1 MSLIIKK
8 RYERPI
14 ELRILLTGANGFVGK
29 NIAKVLSSG
38 DTDLLTPPSV
48 ELNLQNKDAVHD
60 YLAASRPDLVI
71 HAAGRVG
78 GIEANIQNPASFL
91 VENTQIGFN
100 LLTSAK
106 SVGVARVLN
115 LGSSCMYPKNA
126 INPLQE
132 ASLLSGD
139 LEPTNE
145 GYALAKISVAKLGL
159 YLSDHEFH
167 CKTMIPSNLYGPHDH
182 FDEETGH
189 LIPSLIA
196 RLSKAQRAGMSEI
209 TLWGSGLVRREFM
222 YISDLVDAIL
232 FCIENFEQL
241 PGYFNC
247 GLGRDYMIREYYEML
262 MGLLGYEAKLVP
274 DLSKPEGMK
283 QKLIDSSV
291 LNSMGWSAK
300 TPLEAGLRETLEFY
314 RGLEGV

>member
-1 MSLIIKK
+1 M
-8 RYERPI
+8 PV
-14 ELRILLTGANGFVGK
+14 ELRILLTGATGFVGK
-29 NIAKVLSSG
+29 NIVQVLSSG
-38 DTDLLTPPSV
+38 VADLLTPSSA
-48 ELNLQNKDAVHD
+48 ELDLLNKDAVHD
-60 YLAASRPDLVI
+60 YLAANRPDIVI

-106 SVGVARVLN
+106 GVGIDRVLN
-115 LGSSCMYPKNA
+115 LGSSCMYPRHA

-145 GYALAKISVAKLGL
+145 GYALAKISVAKLGF
-159 YLSDHEFH
+159 YLSDDEFR
-167 CKTMIPSNLYGPHDH
+167 CKTIIPSNLYGPHDH
-182 FDEETGH
+182 FDEETSH

-196 RLSKAQRAGMSEI
+196 RLSKSQSAGLSEI
-209 TLWGSGLVRREFM
+209 KLWGSGLVRREFM
-222 YISDLVDAIL
+222 YISDLVDAIV

-247 GLGRDYMIREYYEML
+247 GLGRDYTIREYYEVL
-262 MGLLGYEAKLVP
+262 MDLLGYEAKVVL

-283 QKLIDSSV
+283 QKLVDSSV

-300 TPLEAGLRETLEFY
+300 TSLEAGLRRTLEFY
-314 RGLEGV
+314 RGLEDL

>member
-1 MSLIIKK
+1 M
-8 RYERPI
+8 
-14 ELRILLTGANGFVGK
+14 RILLTGATGFVGK
-29 NIAKVLSSG
+29 NIAQVFSSG
-38 DTDLLTPPSV
+38 ITDLLTPPSD
-48 ELNLQNKDAVHD
+48 ELDLLTKDAVHD
-60 YLAASRPDLVI
+60 YLAVNRPDIVI

-106 SVGVARVLN
+106 SVGVGRVLN
-115 LGSSCMYPKNA
+115 LGSSCMYPRNA

-132 ASLLSGD
+132 DSLLSGD

-145 GYALAKISVAKLGL
+145 GYALAKISVAKLGF
-159 YLSDHEFH
+159 YLSDDEFR
-167 CKTMIPSNLYGPHDH
+167 CKTIIPSNLYGPHDH
-182 FDEETGH
+182 FDEETSH
-189 LIPSLIA
+189 LIPSLVA
-196 RLSKAQRAGMSEI
+196 RLSKSQSAGLSEI
-209 TLWGSGLVRREFM
+209 KLWGSGLARREFM
-222 YISDLVDAIL
+222 YISDLVDAVL

-247 GLGRDYMIREYYEML
+247 GFGRDYTIREYYEVL
-262 MGLLGYEAKLVP
+262 MDLLGYEVKVVP

-283 QKLIDSSV
+283 QKLVDSSV

-300 TPLEAGLRETLEFY
+300 TSLEAGLRKTLEFY
-314 RGLEGV
+314 KGLEGL